1 MTLHY
6 QFPIIRHIDDVL
18 PVIKDRK
25 EFIVAVKDGYTV
37 INYVVAG
44 NDTFPSISE
53 TDTFLIS
60 EDNLNAAILREC
72 RGIIFDNETGRIIA
86 RRLHKFFNVG
96 EREDVALEHVD
107 LTRKHALPIKLDG
120 SMITPIPLAT
130 GIRWGTKMGITDVS
144 MQAEEFV
151 ADKPNYQMFAKHI
164 TELGYTPI
172 FEWCSNKQRIVVS
185 HEEDNLVLLAI
196 RENVTGEYVGRSD
209 MEVEARR
216 FNIPVVKVIPAQSNS
231 SELLTHI
238 RQWEDEEGVVIT
250 FDDGHMAKIK
260 SDWYVR
266 LHKTKDAI
274 SSERKVLDLILN
286 GNIDDLKPLM
296 EEDDFNSV
304 VRYET
309 QVMADIY
316 QSAGDI
322 YSLYWYQIR
331 GNMDRKT
338 FAVKYMKDYPTWAKF
353 IFNLFEADGRS
364 DPTKF
369 NESVAYALVCD
380 DLIKKIKMSTSN
392 NKSFDEAKA
401 AFFSKS
407 AYNYGVNIDD

>member
-6 QFPIIRHIDDVL
+6 QFPIIRHISDVL
-18 PVIKDRK
+18 PAIKDRK

-44 NDTFPSISE
+44 NDTFPSINADDE
-53 TDTFLIS
+53 FLIS

-96 EREDVALEHVD
+96 EREDMSIDKID
-107 LTRKHALPIKLDG
+107 LTREHKLPMKLDG

-151 ADKPNYQMFAKHI
+151 ADKPNYQEFAKDCV
-164 TELGYTPI
+164 GFGVTPI
-172 FEWCSNKQRIVVS
+172 FEWCSNKQRIVVN
-185 HEEDNLVLLAI
+185 HDEDRLILLAM
-196 RENVTGEYVGRSD
+196 RENVTGEYYDRKTLVNFGAIYN
-209 MEVEARR
+209 V
-216 FNIPVVKVIPAQSNS
+216 PVVNVVYQYDDPWK
-231 SELLTHI
+231 LLETI
-238 RQWEDEEGVVIT
+238 RGLEDEEGIVIT
-250 FDDGHMAKIK
+250 FEDGHMAKIK

-392 NKSFDEAKA
+392 NKSFDEVKA
-401 AFFSKS
+401 AFFAKS
-407 AYNYGVNIDD
+407 AYIYGVNIDD